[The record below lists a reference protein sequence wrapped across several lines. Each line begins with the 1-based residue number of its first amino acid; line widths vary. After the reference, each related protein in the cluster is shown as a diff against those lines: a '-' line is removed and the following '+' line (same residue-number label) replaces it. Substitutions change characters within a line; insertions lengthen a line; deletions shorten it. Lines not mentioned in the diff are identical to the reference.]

1 MSDPGAIRVLAI
13 VLFRAGDAI
22 LVAGGRDP
30 VTGAEY
36 FRPLGGGVEF
46 GESAEEAVRREM
58 REELGAE
65 IEAVTRVG
73 VLENRF
79 TYEGRARHEI
89 VFVLDARFADP
100 ALAGRAELPVLEGG
114 WTPARWV
121 PLDTFRSGAARL
133 VPEALLALL
142 ALLDGAGA

>member
-1 MSDPGAIRVLAI
+1 MSAGTIRVLAI
-13 VLFRAGDAI
+13 ALFRAGDAI

-30 VTGAEY
+30 VTGSTY

-46 GESAEEAVRREM
+46 GESAEEAVRREI

-65 IEAVTRVG
+65 VTDVVRVG

-79 TYEGRARHEI
+79 AYAGRPRHEI

-100 ALAGRAELPVLEGG
+100 SLAGRAELPVAEGG
-114 WTPARWV
+114 WDPARWM
-121 PLDTFRSGAARL
+121 PLAAFRSGAARL

-142 ALLDGAGA
+142 DDAPGR